1 MKHKIY
7 TCDKTEG
14 KLLTP
19 ALRALVKRAVK
30 KALEYENFSRIAEVS
45 VTAVDA
51 DEIKR
56 LNAEWRDK
64 DSVTDVLSFPA
75 LDDEDEIVAF
85 DDEAIV
91 LGDIVLC
98 MSRCREQ
105 AEEFAHSI
113 EREVAYLTAHST
125 LHLLGYDHVIP
136 EDEKIMF
143 PLQNQ
148 IMNKVGLKR
157 D

>member
-7 TCDKTEG
+7 TTDKTAE

-19 ALRALVKRAVK
+19 SLRALVKRAVK
-30 KALEYENFSRIAEVS
+30 KALEYEEFERIAEVS
-45 VTAVDA
+45 VTAVDEE
-51 DEIKR
+51 EIR
-56 LNAEWRDK
+56 CLNAEWRNN

-75 LDDEDEIVAF
+75 LDDDDEIVAF

-98 MSRCREQ
+98 MKRCSEQ
-105 AEEFAHSI
+105 AEEFGHSI

-125 LHLLGYDHVIP
+125 LHLLGYDHM
-136 EDEKIMF
+136 EENEEKEMVRRQGEITA
-143 PLQNQ
+143 LL
-148 IMNKVGLKR
+148 GL
-157 D
+157 

>member
-7 TCDKTEG
+7 TTDKTGE

-19 ALRALVKRAVK
+19 SLRALVKRAVT
-30 KALEYENFSRIAEVS
+30 KALEYEEFSRVAEVS
-45 VTAVDA
+45 VTAVDEE
-51 DEIKR
+51 EIQR

-75 LDDEDEIVAF
+75 LDDSDEIVAF

-98 MSRCREQ
+98 MKRCREQ
-105 AEEFAHSI
+105 AEEFGHSM

-125 LHLLGYDHVIP
+125 LHLLGYDHME
-136 EDEKIMF
+136 EDEEKEMVKKQGEIVA
-143 PLQNQ
+143 LL
-148 IMNKVGLKR
+148 GL
-157 D
+157 

>member
-7 TCDKTEG
+7 TTDKTSE

-19 ALRALVKRAVK
+19 SLRALAKRAVT
-30 KALEYENFSRIAEVS
+30 KALEYEGFTRLAEVS
-45 VTAVDA
+45 VTAVDEE
-51 DEIKR
+51 EIKR

-75 LDDEDEIVAF
+75 LDDSDEIVAF

-98 MSRCREQ
+98 MKRCREQ
-105 AEEFAHSI
+105 AEEFGHSV

-125 LHLLGYDHVIP
+125 LHLLGYDHME
-136 EDEKIMF
+136 EDEEKEMVQKQGEIVA
-143 PLQNQ
+143 LL
-148 IMNKVGLKR
+148 GL
-157 D
+157 

>member
-1 MKHKIY
+1 MKINHKIY

-30 KALEYENFSRIAEVS
+30 KALEYEGFSRVAEVS
-45 VTAVDA
+45 VTAVDPE
-51 DEIKR
+51 EIKH
-56 LNAEWRDK
+56 LNAEWRAN

-98 MSRCREQ
+98 TSRCAEQ
-105 AEEFAHSI
+105 AEEFSHSI

-125 LHLLGYDHVIP
+125 LHLLGYDHM
-136 EDEKIMF
+136 EADEEKEMVRRQGEITA
-143 PLQNQ
+143 LL
-148 IMNKVGLKR
+148 GL
-157 D
+157 

>member
-7 TCDKTEG
+7 TTDKTSE

-19 ALRALVKRAVK
+19 SLRALAKRAVK
-30 KALEYENFSRIAEVS
+30 AALEYEGFERIAEVS
-45 VTAVDA
+45 LTAVDEE
-51 DEIKR
+51 EIQR

-91 LGDIVLC
+91 LGDVVLC
-98 MSRCREQ
+98 MKRCREQ
-105 AEEFAHSI
+105 AEEFGHSI
-113 EREVAYLTAHST
+113 EREVAYLAAHST
-125 LHLLGYDHVIP
+125 LHLLGYDHME
-136 EDEKIMF
+136 EDEEKEMVRRQGEIVA
-143 PLQNQ
+143 LL
-148 IMNKVGLKR
+148 GL
-157 D
+157 

>member
-7 TCDKTEG
+7 TTDKTGER
-14 KLLTP
+14 LLTP
-19 ALRALVKRAVK
+19 SLRALVKRAVT
-30 KALEYENFSRIAEVS
+30 KALEYEGFTRVAEVS
-45 VTAVDA
+45 VTAVDE
-51 DEIKR
+51 DEIQR

-75 LDDEDEIVAF
+75 LDDDDEIVAF

-98 MSRCREQ
+98 MKRCREQ
-105 AEEFAHSI
+105 AEEFGHSM

-125 LHLLGYDHVIP
+125 LHLLGYDHME
-136 EDEKIMF
+136 EDEEKEMVKKQGEITA
-143 PLQNQ
+143 LL
-148 IMNKVGLKR
+148 GL
-157 D
+157 